1 MNTNSITRRDFL
13 ATSGKGI
20 LGVSLAGATASAL
33 GQDRVKGANA
43 RVLLGLIGAGD
54 RGTGVIQG
62 IIKNNQNVEVKYV
75 CDVNDARG
83 GEAMAGLT
91 KLQGYAPQRI
101 NDLRRI
107 FADKDVDAVQIS
119 TPEHW
124 HSVAAI
130 WACQAGKDVYV
141 EKCSST
147 TIWEGRK
154 LVEAAEKYKRIVE
167 IGTQNRSADYGW
179 SARDYIQSGKLGKV
193 VMVKSYN
200 LLGGGRVRRYPDSP
214 QVPKGLDWDAWLG
227 PAPYVPYNRGIHDM
241 NSRGGWGN
249 FWAYSGGIL
258 SDDGSHVIDLARLAL
273 GDPDHPKSVCCAGGN
288 YAFNGER
295 ETPEFQSI
303 VYDFGDFVLTFDSG
317 NATPYLKKAG
327 SNVRYGKDWP
337 FWPQYACRTEI
348 YGTEAVMYLGRHGC
362 GWQVFGPDNKLIAE
376 HKGYFPDDA
385 HQKDFISSI
394 RTRKKPN
401 GDPLQGHLSA
411 CLIHLGNI
419 SFRVGNKQLLFDG
432 RTERFTNSDEANQLL
447 TKAYRAKYTIP
458 EQI

>member
-1 MNTNSITRRDFL
+1 ML
-13 ATSGKGI
+13 
-20 LGVSLAGATASAL
+20 
-33 GQDRVKGANA
+33 
-43 RVLLGLIGAGD
+43 
-54 RGTGVIQG
+54 
-62 IIKNNQNVEVKYV
+62 KNNQNVEVKYV
-75 CDVNDARG
+75 CDVNDERG
-83 GEAMAGLT
+83 GDAMAGLT
-91 KLQGYAPQRI
+91 KLQGYAPKRI
-101 NDLRRI
+101 NDMRRI
-107 FADKDVDAVQIS
+107 FDDKEVDAVQIS

-154 LVEAAEKYKRIVE
+154 LVEAADKYKRIVE

-179 SARDYIQSGKLGKV
+179 SARDYIKSGKLGKV

-200 LLGGGRVRRYPDSP
+200 MLGGGRVRRYPDSAEI
-214 QVPKGLDWDAWLG
+214 PKGLDWDAWLG

-241 NSRGGWGN
+241 KGRGGWAN
-249 FWAYSGGIL
+249 FWAYSGGVL

-273 GDPDHPKSVCCAGGN
+273 GDPDHPRSVCCLGGN

-317 NATPYLKKAG
+317 NATNYMKKAG
-327 SNVRYGKDWP
+327 NNVRYGKEWP
-337 FWPQYACRTEI
+337 FWPQYSCRTEI
-348 YGTEAVMYLGRHGC
+348 YGTEAMMYLGRHGC
-362 GWQVFGPDNKLIAE
+362 GWRVFGPDNQLIAE

-385 HQKDFISSI
+385 HQKDFITSL

-411 CLIHLGNI
+411 CLVHLANI
-419 SFRVGNKQLLFDG
+419 SFRVGCKQLLFDAK
-432 RTERFTNSDEANQLL
+432 TERFTNSDEANKLL
-447 TKAYRAKYTIP
+447 TKPYREKYSIP
-458 EQI
+458 ENV

>member
-1 MNTNSITRRDFL
+1 MNAITRREFL
-13 ATSGKGI
+13 ASSGKGMV
-20 LGVSLAGATASAL
+20 GAAVAGSAMSAL
-33 GQDRVKGANA
+33 AQDRVKGANDKL
-43 RVLLGLIGAGD
+43 VLALIGAGS
-54 RGTGVIQG
+54 RGTSVIQG
-62 IIKNNQNVEVKYV
+62 LLKNNQNVEAKYV
-75 CDVNDARG
+75 CDINDERG
-83 GEAMAGLT
+83 GEAIAGLT
-91 KLQGYAPQRI
+91 KLQGYAPKRI
-101 NDLRRI
+101 DDMRQV
-107 FADKDVDAVQIS
+107 FEDKDVDAVQIS

-124 HSVAAI
+124 HSVAAV

-154 LVEAAEKYKRIVE
+154 LVEAAEKYQRIVE

-179 SARDYIQSGKLGKV
+179 SARDYVKSGKLGKV

-200 LLGGGRVRRYPDSP
+200 MLGGGRVRRCPDSP
-214 QVPKGLDWDAWLG
+214 DIPKGLDWDAWLG

-241 NSRGGWGN
+241 KSRGGWGD

-273 GDPDHPKSVCCAGGN
+273 GDPGHPRSVCCIGGN

-295 ETPEFQSI
+295 ETPQFQSI
-303 VYDFGDFVLTFDSG
+303 VYDYGDFVFTFDSG
-317 NATPYLKKAG
+317 NATNYIKKAG

-337 FWPQYACRTEI
+337 FWPQYSCRTEI
-348 YGTEAVMYLGRHGC
+348 YGTEAMMYLGRHGC

-385 HQKDFISSI
+385 HQKDFIQSV

-411 CLIHLGNI
+411 CLVHLGNI
-419 SFRVGNKQLLFDG
+419 SFRVGNKQLLFDA
-432 RTERFTNSDEANQLL
+432 RTERFTNSDEANRLV
-447 TKAYRAKYTIP
+447 TKPYRAKYAIP
-458 EQI
+458 EHV